1 MPLVIVNPS
10 KNPAAPKARRKA
22 RTRKGATMA
31 TRKRR
36 SPAQRRAFARMIS
49 RNPYHRRRRRR
60 NPPVTVLANPRR
72 RRVSRRVVHHN
83 PIRRYAHRRR
93 HRNPSEGVIG
103 SLMSMQGL
111 MGIAAVVGTPTLM
124 TYGMSALFPS
134 TTGIYNAAGQAVIGV
149 AAAYVVG
156 KFLDKQTGTIVG
168 MVALGTALASAI
180 ADIQAGTPNVM
191 AGPAMPTRRLGTRT
205 LGTRTNA
212 QGYITMSGYIP
223 SSGNNDGNMNGYA
236 TMMGVRKAPRMG
248 AAPREPGVYYF

>member
-93 HRNPSEGVIG
+93 HRNPSNSIFGD
-103 SLMSMQGL
+103 LMSIQGL
-111 MGIAAVVGTPTLM
+111 LGIGAVVGTPTLASYVM
-124 TYGMSALFPS
+124 TEMFPT
-134 TTGIYNAAGQAVIGV
+134 TTGIYNAAGQGIVGLALAWV
-149 AAAYVVG
+149 AG
-156 KFLDKQTGTIVG
+156 KFFNKELGTVVG
-168 MVALGTALASAI
+168 MVAVGQAI
-180 ADIQAGTPNVM
+180 AVAMTDMQQGVPNVLHGNPM
-191 AGPAMPTRRLGTRT
+191 TRRLGTRT

-212 QGYITMSGYIP
+212 QGYITMSGYVP